1 MKLSEILEVI
11 GDVAGK
17 LVIVQPTKNKIGDK
31 LIGIQ
36 DVIKYQDIEVDYL
49 TTYGEG
55 SLLITLK
62 NKGGESN
69 ETT

>member
-17 LVIVQPTKNKIGDK
+17 LVIVQPKKNTNGDK

-36 DVIKYQDIEVDYL
+36 DVIKYQDTEVDHL

>member
-17 LVIVQPTKNKIGDK
+17 LVIVQPKKNTNGDK

-36 DVIKYQDIEVDYL
+36 DVIKCQDTEVDHL

>member
-17 LVIVQPTKNKIGDK
+17 LVIIQPKKNTNGDK

-36 DVIKYQDIEVDYL
+36 DVIKYQDTEVDHL

>member
-17 LVIVQPTKNKIGDK
+17 LVIVQPKKNTNGDK

-36 DVIKYQDIEVDYL
+36 DVTKYQDTEVDHL
-49 TTYGEG
+49 TTFGEG

>member
-17 LVIVQPTKNKIGDK
+17 LVIVQPTKNTIGDK

>member
-17 LVIVQPTKNKIGDK
+17 LVIVQPKKNTNGDK

-36 DVIKYQDIEVDYL
+36 DVIKYQDTEVDHL
-49 TTYGEG
+49 TAFGEG

>member
-17 LVIVQPTKNKIGDK
+17 LVIVQPKKNTNGDK

-36 DVIKYQDIEVDYL
+36 DVIKYQDTEVDHL
-49 TTYGEG
+49 TTFGDG

>member
-17 LVIVQPTKNKIGDK
+17 LVIVQPKKETNGDK

-36 DVIKYQDIEVDYL
+36 GIIKYQDAEVDHL

-62 NKGGESN
+62 NNK
-69 ETT
+69 

>member
-17 LVIVQPTKNKIGDK
+17 LVIVQPKKNTNGDK

-36 DVIKYQDIEVDYL
+36 DVIKYQDTEVDHL
-49 TTYGEG
+49 TTFGEG

-62 NKGGESN
+62 NKGGEPN

>member
-17 LVIVQPTKNKIGDK
+17 LVIVQPKKNMIGDK

-36 DVIKYQDIEVDYL
+36 DVIKYQDTEVDYL

>member
-17 LVIVQPTKNKIGDK
+17 LVIVQPKKNTNGDK

-36 DVIKYQDIEVDYL
+36 DVIKYQDTEVDHL
-49 TTYGEG
+49 TTFGEG